1 MDAPTAVARERLE
14 DLPIVLERE
23 YFLGM
28 AIGEFA
34 GTLQDL
40 VGEEA
45 SAGFLNVVG
54 RRIADRLNGEYRSAL
69 GQECLDREQVGEAL
83 VDLERRIEGAFTIE
97 EEDDEKIVL
106 VNRACPFGKSVEGKP
121 ALCAM
126 TSNLFGV
133 IAAENLGYAR
143 VVLEETIAR
152 GDAGCRVV
160 VHLRP
165 TAQAGAEEGRE
176 YYEG

>member
-1 MDAPTAVARERLE
+1 MDAPTVVARLHLE
-14 DLPIVLERE
+14 DLPIALERAL
-23 YFLGM
+23 FLGTT
-28 AIGEFA
+28 IQEIA
-34 GTLQDL
+34 GMLQGL

-54 RRIADRLNGEYRSAL
+54 RRVADRLNGEYRTAL
-69 GQECLDREQVGEAL
+69 GQGDLSREQVGEVL

-106 VNRACPFGKSVEGKP
+106 VNRACPFGKAVEGKP
-121 ALCAM
+121 ALCTM

-133 IAAENLGYAR
+133 IAAENLGYAK
-143 VVLEETIAR
+143 VVLQETIAR

-165 TAQAGAEEGRE
+165 TAAARAEQGRE
-176 YYEG
+176 FYEG